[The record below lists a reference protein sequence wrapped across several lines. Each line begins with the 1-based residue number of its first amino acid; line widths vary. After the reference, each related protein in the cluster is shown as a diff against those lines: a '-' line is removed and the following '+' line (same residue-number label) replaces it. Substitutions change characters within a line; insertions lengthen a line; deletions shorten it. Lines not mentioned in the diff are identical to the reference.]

1 MTKAAELINWAS
13 DYLKENKIEE
23 HLQNSEWLLCHQLNK
38 PHLHFRAYPETNISS
53 RDKKKFIALV
63 KLKANGMPLSYITEK
78 HNFMGVEFKVNKNV
92 LIPRPETE
100 DLVSIVLKHLD
111 SKKNLKVLEL
121 CTGSGVIS
129 CILALKIKNAT
140 ITATD
145 ISKKALKVTKLNA
158 EYTKTFKNIKFLHS
172 DLFKKVTGKFDV
184 IISNPPYCSSK
195 EMEEIKK
202 EITFEPKI
210 ALHAGEDGLD
220 IIRKIISLAPLY
232 LKKNGYLFMEIG
244 IYHRK
249 MIMSLAS
256 SKIWQNVKI
265 LKDFN
270 GLDRYL
276 VCKLKNG

>member
-1 MTKAAELINWAS
+1 
-13 DYLKENKIEE
+13 
-23 HLQNSEWLLCHQLNK
+23 
-38 PHLHFRAYPETNISS
+38 
-53 RDKKKFIALV
+53 
-63 KLKANGMPLSYITEK
+63 
-78 HNFMGVEFKVNKNV
+78 
-92 LIPRPETE
+92 
-100 DLVSIVLKHLD
+100 
-111 SKKNLKVLEL
+111 
-121 CTGSGVIS
+121 
-129 CILALKIKNAT
+129 
-140 ITATD
+140 
-145 ISKKALKVTKLNA
+145 
-158 EYTKTFKNIKFLHS
+158 
-172 DLFKKVTGKFDV
+172 
-184 IISNPPYCSSK
+184 
-195 EMEEIKK
+195 KK